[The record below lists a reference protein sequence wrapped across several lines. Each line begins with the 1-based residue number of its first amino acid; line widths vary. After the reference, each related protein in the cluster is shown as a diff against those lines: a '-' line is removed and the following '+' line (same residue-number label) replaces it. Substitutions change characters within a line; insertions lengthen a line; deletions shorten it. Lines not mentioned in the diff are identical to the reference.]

1 MKQWLTYTAEMI
13 ECRKCSELITFFQ
26 NVSVEQLAVAQCL
39 VFYPSDDGRFLISDN
54 GSEQWEVDDFD
65 HPFSHALHHAKPIL
79 LDSKKLHF
87 WRQNSDFEHFSQQ
100 VSDDESLLVVPL
112 PFQSHRVKAVVGL
125 IGNKQIINNILNDEN
140 WLKFSQVFI
149 SQWILLRELASKHRQ
164 ELQLNES
171 ITQLKS
177 NKTNKG
183 RRDLSH
189 HLIGS
194 SPVMESLREQ
204 IAIAAQSSLTVLI
217 QGETGS
223 GKELVAK
230 AIHTLSDRKDKPFV
244 AVNCAAIPEN
254 LLESELF
261 GYEKGAF
268 TGAISARKGLI
279 AQADGGTLF
288 LDEMGEMALA
298 LQAKLLRVL
307 ETLEYRPLGSNKE
320 LRSQFRLVAATHVNL
335 RKNVNQGLFRQD
347 LFYRLYQYPLDV
359 PSLSNRL
366 NDIDELAEVF
376 IEQYNQR
383 ENRHVLGF
391 DTQTL
396 ALLKTFEYPGNV
408 RQLRSLVEYACVHT
422 DSNQFIN
429 EQALPKTDMSSEKL
443 VSSLPFEEIDD
454 LKLALEEYERKI
466 ICDRLTFFA
475 GDRAKAA
482 ESLGLPKRT
491 LAHKCQKLEI

>member
-1 MKQWLTYTAEMI
+1 MKQWLTYTAKMI

-26 NVSVEQLAVAQCL
+26 NVSVDQLAVAQCL

-54 GSEQWEVDDFD
+54 GSEQWQVDDFD

-79 LDSKKLHF
+79 LDPQKRPF
-87 WRQNSDFEHFSQQ
+87 WMQHSDFSHFSKQI
-100 VSDDESLLVVPL
+100 SDAESLLIVPL
-112 PFQSHRVKAVVGL
+112 PFQSQKIKAVVGL
-125 IGNKQIINNILNDEN
+125 IGEKQIISGIINDEH
-140 WLKFSQVFI
+140 WLKFSHVFI
-149 SQWILLRELASKHRQ
+149 SQWILLHELANKQRQ
-164 ELQLNES
+164 EVKLNES
-171 ITQLKS
+171 ISQLK
-177 NKTNKG
+177 NHRTNKG
-183 RRDLSH
+183 WVDLSR

-194 SPVMESLREQ
+194 SSVMESLREQ
-204 IAIAAQSSLTVLI
+204 IAIAAQSSLTVLV

-268 TGAISARKGLI
+268 TGAISTRKGLI

-288 LDEMGEMALA
+288 LDEMGEMPLA

-335 RKNVNQGLFRQD
+335 RKNVNQGSFRQD
-347 LFYRLYQYPLDV
+347 LYYRLYQYPLEV

-366 NDIDELAEVF
+366 NDIDELTEVF

-383 ENRHVLGF
+383 EKRHILGF

>member
-1 MKQWLTYTAEMI
+1 
-13 ECRKCSELITFFQ
+13 
-26 NVSVEQLAVAQCL
+26 
-39 VFYPSDDGRFLISDN
+39 
-54 GSEQWEVDDFD
+54 
-65 HPFSHALHHAKPIL
+65 
-79 LDSKKLHF
+79 
-87 WRQNSDFEHFSQQ
+87 
-100 VSDDESLLVVPL
+100 
-112 PFQSHRVKAVVGL
+112 
-125 IGNKQIINNILNDEN
+125 
-140 WLKFSQVFI
+140 
-149 SQWILLRELASKHRQ
+149 
-164 ELQLNES
+164 
-171 ITQLKS
+171 
-177 NKTNKG
+177 
-183 RRDLSH
+183 
-189 HLIGS
+189 
-194 SPVMESLREQ
+194 
-204 IAIAAQSSLTVLI
+204 
-217 QGETGS
+217 
-223 GKELVAK
+223 
-230 AIHTLSDRKDKPFV
+230 
-244 AVNCAAIPEN
+244 
-254 LLESELF
+254 
-261 GYEKGAF
+261 
-268 TGAISARKGLI
+268 
-279 AQADGGTLF
+279 
-288 LDEMGEMALA
+288 MGEMALA